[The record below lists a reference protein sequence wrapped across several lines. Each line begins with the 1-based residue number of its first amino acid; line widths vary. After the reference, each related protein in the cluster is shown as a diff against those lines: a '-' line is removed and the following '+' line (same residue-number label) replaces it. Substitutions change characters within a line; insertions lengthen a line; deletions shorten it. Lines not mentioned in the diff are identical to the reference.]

1 MTSKV
6 KSITLQKEDMDLES
20 RKISFVQEFLR
31 LQNEEIIEGLEQ
43 LLRKKKAEV
52 VEKNAPMTLEEFN
65 DEIDQAME
73 DSNNNRMI
81 EVAELREK
89 YNK

>member
-20 RKISFVQEFLR
+20 RKISFIQEFLR

>member
-1 MTSKV
+1 
-6 KSITLQKEDMDLES
+6 MDLES
-20 RKISFVQEFLR
+20 RKISFIQEFLR

>member
-1 MTSKV
+1 
-6 KSITLQKEDMDLES
+6 MDLES
-20 RKISFVQEFLR
+20 RKISFIQEFLR

-52 VEKNAPMTLEEFN
+52 VEKNIAPMTLEEFN

-73 DSNNNRMI
+73 DSKNNRMI
-81 EVAELREK
+81 ELAELREK